1 MKRTFRLGI
10 VFCLAVLVLGRSAL
24 LPGDRLEGI
33 RFFTRAIEFDFIA
46 WTLNAFQVKLA
57 VFALGTARYTPAGQG
72 SEIVLEYLDLLG
84 QIWQVES
91 QINDIYADPSV
102 ADAQAASIQLR
113 SELAAL
119 LDRRKML
126 QPVAETV
133 MQEQVS
139 EAAAQAGLTLGGQ
152 PIPPVLYHT
161 TPPPHGLIVSPRE
174 TIRQDF
180 DISISPDL
188 TIEQIEAL
196 EEQVDRAMN
205 VSSLVVGIGGIG
217 LYPTMVMETAS
228 VNWLAEVVAH
238 EWIHNYLTLR
248 PLGLNYLASP
258 ELRTMNETTASIAGK
273 ELGAWVIAR
282 YYPAYVPLPTPAP
295 LEPSPASESAV
306 EPAAEPAAPPVFD
319 FNAEMRETRVTV
331 DGLLAEG
338 KIDAAEAYMEARRR
352 YLWENGYRLRKINQ
366 AYFAFYG
373 AYADQP
379 GGAAGEDPVG
389 AAVRALRAASPN
401 LRAFINT
408 IAWMT
413 SFEQL
418 QAETTGQGNHLPEP

>member
-1 MKRTFRLGI
+1 MKRTFRLGFI
-10 VFCLAVLVLGRSAL
+10 FCLAVLVLGRSAL

-33 RFFTRAIEFDFIA
+33 RFYTRAIEFDFIS
-46 WTLNAFQVKLA
+46 WTLDAFQVKLA
-57 VFALGTARYTPAGQG
+57 EFALGTARYTPAGQG

-84 QIWQVES
+84 KIWQLES
-91 QINDIYADPSV
+91 QINEIYADPAV
-102 ADAQAASIQLR
+102 VDAQAVSIQLR

-119 LDRRKML
+119 QERRKKL
-126 QPVAETV
+126 QPVAESV

-188 TIEQIEAL
+188 TIDQIQAL
-196 EEQVDRAMN
+196 EEQVDRAVN

-217 LYPTMVMETAS
+217 LYPTMVMETTS
-228 VNWLAEVVAH
+228 INLLAEVVAH

-258 ELRTMNETTASIAGK
+258 ELRTMNETAASIAGK

-282 YYPAYVPLPTPAP
+282 YYPAYVPPPAP
-295 LEPSPASESAV
+295 ESVDVSPV
-306 EPAAEPAAPPVFD
+306 QEPAPAVFD

-338 KIDAAEAYMEARRR
+338 KIEAAEAYMEARRR

-389 AAVRALRAASPN
+389 AAVRMLRAASPN
-401 LRAFINT
+401 LRAFINR
-408 IAWMT
+408 IAWLI

-418 QAETTGQGNHLPEP
+418 QAETTGLLEAQPVP